1 MNLSP
6 HSAREQMLSQQV
18 RTWNVVD
25 ARVLQAL
32 GRVSREPF
40 APEGFRELAFADT
53 NLPLAQGQVMLS
65 PKLEGKILE
74 AMLVQDTEQVLLI
87 GAGSGHLAACLGQ
100 LAGKVRV
107 IEYHADL
114 AERAR
119 LKLQFVTSNNVSVET
134 GDATQLEFG
143 QQYDV
148 IIVTGSLPVYD
159 ERYQHALKIGGRLFA
174 VVGNKV
180 PMEAI
185 KVTRN
190 TDNNWQRDS
199 LFETELP
206 ALPNTARPV
215 AFVF

>member
-1 MNLSP
+1 MTPTLNA
-6 HSAREQMLSQQV
+6 HEQMLSQQV

-25 ARVLQAL
+25 ERVLQAL
-32 GRVSREPF
+32 RSVSREPF
-40 APEGFRELAFADT
+40 APEAYRELAFADT
-53 NLPLAQGQVMLS
+53 NLPLARGQVMLA

-74 AMLVQDTEQVLLI
+74 AMNVQSSEQVLLI

-107 IEYHADL
+107 IEYFAELADQ
-114 AERAR
+114 AR
-119 LKLQFVTSNNVSVET
+119 LKLQHATSNNVSVET
-134 GDATQLEFG
+134 GDATQLDFG
-143 QQYDV
+143 QTYDA

-159 ERYQHALKIGGRLFA
+159 ERYQRALKINGRLFA
-174 VVGNKV
+174 VVGVSV

-185 KVTRN
+185 RITR
-190 TDNNWQRDS
+190 TADNEWHRDS

-206 ALPNTARPV
+206 ALPNAARPA

>member
-1 MNLSP
+1 MTFTT
-6 HSAREQMLSQQV
+6 HTAREQMLSQQV

-25 ARVLQAL
+25 ERVLQAL
-32 GRVSREPF
+32 RSVSRETF
-40 APEGFRELAFADT
+40 APAGYRELAFADT
-53 NLPLAQGQVMLS
+53 NLPLAGGQVMLA

-74 AMLVQDTEQVLLI
+74 AVNVQGTEQVLLI

-107 IEYHADL
+107 IEYHAEL
-114 AERAR
+114 ADQAR
-119 LKLQFVTSNNVSVET
+119 QKLQLATSNNVSVET
-134 GDATQLEFG
+134 GDATQLDFG
-143 QQYDV
+143 QHYDV

-159 ERYQHALKIGGRLFA
+159 ERYQRALKVKGRLFA
-174 VVGNKV
+174 VIGNKI

-185 KVTRN
+185 RITRTAEN
-190 TDNNWQRDS
+190 SWRRDS

-206 ALPNTARPV
+206 ALPNTARPA

>member
-1 MNLSP
+1 MTLTA
-6 HSAREQMLSQQV
+6 HAAREQMLSQQV

-25 ARVLQAL
+25 ERVLQAL
-32 GRVSREPF
+32 GSVSREPF

-53 NLPLAQGQVMLS
+53 NLPLARGQVMLA

-74 AMLVQDTEQVLLI
+74 ATLVQNTEQVLLI
-87 GAGSGHLAACLGQ
+87 GVGSGHLAACLGQ

-107 IEYHADL
+107 IEYHAEL
-114 AERAR
+114 AEQAR
-119 LKLQFVTSNNVSVET
+119 LKLQLGTSNNVSVEA
-134 GDATQLEFG
+134 GDATQLDFG
-143 QQYDV
+143 QSYDV

-159 ERYQHALKIGGRLFA
+159 EHYQHALKVGGRLFA
-174 VVGNKV
+174 VVGTRV

-185 KVTRN
+185 RVTRAA
-190 TDNNWQRDS
+190 DNSWQRDS

-206 ALPNTARPV
+206 ALPNAARPA